1 MSQDSAARTT
11 PLSSP
16 LWFRRHLAA
25 YLVVNIGLTA
35 ANIAGGAPWWAF
47 WPFAIWSMVLMV
59 HYLVYKTATVDDA
72 WVDERVED
80 LRSKSYDLSHI
91 DDIARK
97 PGGAAPERK
106 LGEPADSP

>member
-1 MSQDSAARTT
+1 MAWDGNAGLTL
-11 PLSSP
+11 LSSRRW
-16 LWFRRHLAA
+16 LRRHLAA

-35 ANIAGGAPWWAF
+35 ANIASGAPWWAF

-59 HYLVYKTATVDDA
+59 HYLAYKTSTVDDA
-72 WVDERVED
+72 WVDERIED

-106 LGEPADSP
+106 LGEPPAS